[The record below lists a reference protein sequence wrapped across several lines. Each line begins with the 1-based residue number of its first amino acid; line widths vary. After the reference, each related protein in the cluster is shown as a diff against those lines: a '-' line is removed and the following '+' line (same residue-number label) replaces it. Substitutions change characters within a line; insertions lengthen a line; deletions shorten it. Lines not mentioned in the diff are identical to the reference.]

1 MFSFLQFVWS
11 SPHILNSDL
20 DIPKYSWQ
28 SIIWED
34 NWQFEL
40 RKYFVQ
46 IQEPPK
52 KSFLRLWRLDV
63 ACVAYVAECMC
74 GATLS
79 LETVASACGVPRS
92 LLRLC
97 KWRATLSSKKCLCC
111 SQLASWWHWPESWV
125 RQARLSTP
133 LSSVANAQVWRACRC
148 LSCLWLTSTFEPGK
162 AEDIKMSPRTIT
174 QHSLSHYYQGSIG
187 F

>member
-34 NWQFEL
+34 NWQFQL

-52 KSFLRLWRLDV
+52 KSFLRLWWLDV
-63 ACVAYVAECMC
+63 ACVAYVA
-74 GATLS
+74 
-79 LETVASACGVPRS
+79 SACVVPRS
-92 LLRLC
+92 LLRL
-97 KWRATLSSKKCLCC
+97 WRVHVGCHAVSWDC
-111 SQLASWWHWPESWV
+111 ASGVPRWALRSVSVAANWQAGDIDLSWV

-133 LSSVANAQVWRACRC
+133 LSSVAQVWLACRC
-148 LSCLWLTSTFEPGK
+148 LSCQRFTSTFEPGK

-174 QHSLSHYYQGSIG
+174 QHSLPHHYQGSIG

>member
-1 MFSFLQFVWS
+1 MNVSFLQFVWS

-52 KSFLRLWRLDV
+52 KSFLRLWWVHV
-63 ACVAYVAECMC
+63 ACVVYVAECMC

-111 SQLASWWHWPESWV
+111 SQLASWWHWPELSETS
-125 RQARLSTP
+125 QALHTFVKCW
-133 LSSVANAQVWRACRC
+133 SSLAACRC
-148 LSCLWLTSTFEPGK
+148 LSCLWLTSTFESSK

-174 QHSLSHYYQGSIG
+174 QHSLSHHYQGSIG